1 MTWEQA
7 MKLLDK
13 LKEGVPYPD
22 NAINEALRIT
32 GDLDELV

>member
-13 LKEGVPYPD
+13 VKEGKQYPEK
-22 NAINEALRIT
+22 IILMALRIT
-32 GDLDELV
+32 GDLDE